1 MTLAIAPGRTFIL
14 GHLPEF
20 RRDPIAFIQKYRAA
34 YGTLVHIQLF
44 RRDVYLVSEPELI
57 HEVLVTQ
64 AKNFKKSRALQLA
77 RDLLGNGLLTAEGDT
92 HLKHR
97 RMIAP
102 AFHRKK
108 IFDYAR
114 LMGQEGAKFR
124 GALHAGEQI
133 DLHAAMMELTLAIVA
148 RTLFDADVTGDAKNV
163 GEALHAALSM
173 FQRVTNPFAQ
183 ILRKI
188 PTPGTL
194 KFNRARKQLFG
205 IIDRIIEE
213 HRGHDHGDLLS
224 MLLEARDEEDASA
237 MSHEQIRH
245 EALTLFL
252 AGHETTA
259 NALTWA
265 FYLLAK
271 NPDKAALMR
280 KEVRT
285 QTSSL
290 SMDQPIPPEQAQNFP
305 YCKNVFA
312 EALRLYPPAWIVG
325 REALADFNLA
335 GHSIPA
341 GSVILMSQFVV
352 HRDAKWF
359 TDPLAFQPE
368 RWESESDRPKFAYF
382 PFGGGPRT
390 CIGDQFAWMEGT
402 LLLAEISR
410 QFSFEPLTDA
420 IPQPQITLRP
430 RGGMLTTVVA
440 SQL

>member
-1 MTLAIAPGRTFIL
+1 MKLEIAPGTKPIL
-14 GHLPEF
+14 GHLSEF
-20 RRDPIAFIQKYRAA
+20 RKDPLAFIQKYRAE
-34 YGTLVHIQLF
+34 YGTIVRLKLL
-44 RRDVYLVSEPELI
+44 RRNVYLVSDPELI
-57 HEVLVTQ
+57 HEVLVVQ

-77 RDLLGNGLLTAEGDT
+77 RDLLGDGLLTSEGEL
-92 HLKHR
+92 HLKQR
-97 RMIAP
+97 RMMAP

-114 LMGQEGAKFR
+114 MMGEDARKFR
-124 GALHAGEQI
+124 LSLKENTLI
-133 DLHAAMMELTLAIVA
+133 DLHTAMMELTLSIVA

-163 GEALHAALSM
+163 GDALHAALSM

-183 ILRKI
+183 ILRRL

-194 KFNRARKQLFG
+194 RFRAARKQLFA

-213 HRGHDHGDLLS
+213 HRGKDHGDLLS
-224 MLLEARDEEDASA
+224 MLLDARDEEDQSS

-271 NPDKAALMR
+271 NPAASDRLQ
-280 KEVRT
+280 KEVQQ
-285 QTSSL
+285 QTKHL
-290 SMDQPIPPEQAQNFP
+290 ALDEPIPPELAQNFP
-305 YCKNVFA
+305 YCRNVFA
-312 EALRLYPPAWIVG
+312 EAMRLYPPAWIIG
-325 REALADFNLA
+325 REALNDFTL
-335 GHSIPA
+335 GKYSIA
-341 GSVILMSQFVV
+341 AKSVIVMSQFVV
-352 HRDAKWF
+352 HRDKQWF
-359 TDPLAFQPE
+359 DDPLTFKPE
-368 RWESESDRPKFAYF
+368 RWEGENDRPRFAYF

-410 QFSFEPLTDA
+410 QFRFVPLGDA

-430 RGGMLTTVVA
+430 RGGMMARVVRTER
-440 SQL
+440 